1 MSSLVCKKFQD
12 LNVTVY
18 GTYDKPLFKAK
29 EIGDLLG
36 ISRVRDT
43 VSKMDDNFKV
53 LKGAGTTGGLQ
64 DTWFLTEHGL
74 YELLFIS
81 RKPIAKTFRGWVSDI
96 IVEIR
101 KTGEYKL
108 TNQTKMIAKN
118 DYIMDQFDKK
128 PVVYIGFVDDHI
140 IKCGHTS
147 DIKKRTSSHKRTYNE
162 NFNMLFA
169 IENSSHYE
177 VEKKFKNYN
186 DLQSRKVK
194 TYKGK
199 EFSELFRIDEN
210 MTLKDVIQ
218 IMKSINTEV
227 SQSVDLHLEQEKT
240 KQMEIDKQKEQERT
254 KQIEAQEKTKQL
266 QLQIELEK
274 IKIQQP
280 LQPIPQVQSEQI
292 PIPQPTPQVQSE
304 QIPIPQPIQITNQV
318 ELTDEFKY
326 SKVYLLE
333 IMKSYPENPDNHGTG
348 YNNYHGFS
356 KDFKD
361 QVEADIKTKFG
372 LSPIKNNGK
381 IYYIGL
387 RFKNSTSFYNHDVYK
402 EFLDKYVYIP
412 EQSIR
417 FKKIPPGM
425 FMYKVELNTLYNH
438 FTQFSTTK
446 TSIYD
451 IQNTILFKKE
461 FIEMVV
467 KICKVKY
474 PSYTNKTVRYFNG
487 ICLK

>member
-1 MSSLVCKKFQD
+1 MKVINKSKQLA
-12 LNVTVY
+12 VT
-18 GTYDKPLFKAK
+18 
-29 EIGDLLG
+29 
-36 ISRVRDT
+36 
-43 VSKMDDNFKV
+43 
-53 LKGAGTTGGLQ
+53 
-64 DTWFLTEHGL
+64 
-74 YELLFIS
+74 
-81 RKPIAKTFRGWVSDI
+81 
-96 IVEIR
+96 
-101 KTGEYKL
+101 KL

-128 PVVYIGFVDDHI
+128 PVVYIGFVDEHI

-194 TYKGK
+194 TYNGK

-218 IMKSINTEV
+218 IMKGINTEV

-240 KQMEIDKQKEQERT
+240 KQIETQERT

-280 LQPIPQVQSEQI
+280 V
-292 PIPQPTPQVQSE
+292 QPTPQVQSE
-304 QIPIPQPIQITNQV
+304 QIPTLIQNNNQV
-318 ELTDEFKY
+318 QLTDEFKY

-333 IMKSYPENPDNHGTG
+333 IMKSYPENSNNYGSG

-356 KDFKD
+356 KEFKD

-387 RFKNSTSFYNHDVYK
+387 RFKNSTSFYNNDVYK

-438 FTQFSTTK
+438 FIQFSTTK